1 MNENVAGEG
10 PLSAQ
15 LEKFL
20 DLLGRWPHTE
30 IANVR
35 VD

>member
-1 MNENVAGEG
+1 MNENVVGEG

-20 DLLGRWPHTE
+20 DWPHTE
-30 IANVR
+30 IANVL

>member
-1 MNENVAGEG
+1 MNENVVGEG

-20 DLLGRWPHTE
+20 DLLSRRPHTE
-30 IANVR
+30 IANVL